1 MPLDDDLG
9 SGLGADPRSAGAA
22 GNRDK
27 VGNNAAA
34 PDADDNADG
43 SKSPAQLS
51 PDVKMTRLAESFR
64 CLEYKP
70 GVRPWNAAE
79 LAEWVRGG
87 EATQAQAQAAAFVL
101 EVANMSAVWDGVPS
115 FKMHDA
121 ALVWSKDDRAAFSAW
136 IQAPWYL

>member
-1 MPLDDDLG
+1 MQQMPLGDEPNMGPD
-9 SGLGADPRSAGAA
+9 SAGA
-22 GNRDK
+22 DK
-27 VGNNAAA
+27 GAT
-34 PDADDNADG
+34 P
-43 SKSPAQLS
+43 KP

-79 LAEWVRGG
+79 LADWVRSG
-87 EATQAQAQAAAFVL
+87 EANPAEAQAAAFVL

-121 ALVWSKDDRAAFSAW
+121 ALAWSRDDRAAFAAW
-136 IQAPWYL
+136 MQAPWYL